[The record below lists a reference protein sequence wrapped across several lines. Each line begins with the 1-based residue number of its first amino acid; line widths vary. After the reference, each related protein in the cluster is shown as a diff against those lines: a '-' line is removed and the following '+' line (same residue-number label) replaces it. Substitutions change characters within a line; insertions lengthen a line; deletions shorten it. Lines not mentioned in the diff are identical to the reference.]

1 MYLFCHGCTYCTNN
15 LPFKIQY
22 FLGFQDVDNSM
33 SASSRP
39 SSIPTSLTATTSNTN
54 KPETDPCA
62 LSPCKNNGKCNSENG
77 KVKCKCSLPYYGTLC
92 EHTKNPCQY
101 GKCLNGGTCA
111 PNKDFTDY
119 TCVCPQGIEGQL
131 CEKKSGE

>member
-1 MYLFCHGCTYCTNN
+1 MYCINI
-15 LPFKIQY
+15 LPLKIQY
-22 FLGFQDVDNSM
+22 LV
-33 SASSRP
+33 ASSRP

-62 LSPCKNNGKCNSENG
+62 LSPCKNKGKCNSENG
-77 KVKCKCSLPYYGTLC
+77 KVECKCSLPYFGSLC

-101 GKCLNGGTCA
+101 SKCLNGGVCT

-119 TCVCPQGIEGQL
+119 TCVCPQGIDGQL
-131 CEKKSGE
+131 CEKKLGK

>member
-1 MYLFCHGCTYCTNN
+1 MYCINI
-15 LPFKIQY
+15 LPLKIQY
-22 FLGFQDVDNSM
+22 LI
-33 SASSRP
+33 ASSRP

-77 KVKCKCSLPYYGTLC
+77 KVKCKCSLPYYGILC